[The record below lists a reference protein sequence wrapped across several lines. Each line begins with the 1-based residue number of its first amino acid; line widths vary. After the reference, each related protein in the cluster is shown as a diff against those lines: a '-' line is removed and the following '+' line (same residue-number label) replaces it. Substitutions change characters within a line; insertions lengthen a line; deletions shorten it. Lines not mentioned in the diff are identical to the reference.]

1 MLMVVFTEVMV
12 AVEEAA
18 NNMSKSFV
26 LSDEI
31 LDHKINDLQFEKKYS
46 HNASCSLNDL
56 ELFTNGHPIDFYRE
70 LRENAPVFYH
80 DPMPTDPEPG
90 FWVLSKYEDVKYVSM
105 NPKIFSSQYASGN
118 LLTLGTE
125 ENRHPKLF
133 KSTID
138 HMLNLDGEMH
148 LNLRKEHMPF
158 VKPGYV
164 EELNKKVSIKVTELL
179 DNIAPMGECNL
190 VKEVSQQLPIFTLS
204 EILGIPDSDRQKL
217 VSWMEFLELAQYFT
231 YEMIKEQNEGKTD
244 STPDPAMVDMF
255 NSMIDEMFD
264 YGRFILNSK
273 RKNPANDLLSAIA
286 NSRIKGE
293 ELSQE
298 FLDGSWLLIIFAGND
313 TTRNTLSGGIKLLH
327 ENQNQKDLLLNDKG
341 LLPNFINETVRC
353 VSPVIHMRRTSL
365 EETEINGQRIG
376 PHEKIALWYG
386 AANRDP
392 DIFKNPD
399 EFDIL
404 RENNDKHLAFGIG
417 RHTCLGKPIALM
429 QLKEFYSQF
438 LTKFKDFE
446 MNGDWKVA
454 PNNFVHAIQEMPIK
468 FKVKK

>member
-1 MLMVVFTEVMV
+1 MMPEFMVETRVV
-12 AVEEAA
+12 AEEIK
-18 NNMSKSFV
+18 MSDGYV

-31 LDHKINDLQFEKKYS
+31 LKHKINGSAFDHVYT
-46 HNASCSLNDL
+46 HIASNSLNNLDIFTKGQPFDL
-56 ELFTNGHPIDFYRE
+56 YEE
-70 LRENAPVFYH
+70 LREKAPVYFH
-80 DPMPTDPEPG
+80 NPMPTDPEPG
-90 FWVLSKYEDVKYVSM
+90 YWVLTKYEDIKHVSM

-148 LNLRKEHMPF
+148 LGLRKEHMPF
-158 VKPGYV
+158 FKAGHV
-164 EELNKKVSIKVTELL
+164 EELRQKVSLKVTELL
-179 DNIAPMGECNL
+179 DAIAPKGECNL
-190 VKEVSQQLPIFTLS
+190 VQEVSQQLPIFTLS
-204 EILGIPDSDRQKL
+204 EILGIPESDRQKL

-244 STPDPAMVDMF
+244 STPDPAMIDMF
-255 NSMIDEMFD
+255 NAMVDEMFE
-264 YGRFILNSK
+264 YGRFILKEK

-286 NSRIKGE
+286 NAEINGE
-293 ELSQE
+293 KLSDE

-313 TTRNTLSGGIKLLH
+313 TTRNTMSGGIKLLH
-327 ENQNQKDLLLNDKG
+327 ENQEQKEMLINDLE

-365 EETEINGQRIG
+365 EETEINGQKIG
-376 PHEKIALWYG
+376 PYEKIALWYG

-392 DIFKNPD
+392 SVFEDPNKFN
-399 EFDIL
+399 IL
-404 RENNDKHLAFGIG
+404 RDNADKHLAFGIG
-417 RHTCLGKPIALM
+417 RHTCIGKPIALM
-429 QLKEFYSQF
+429 QLQEFYSQF
-438 LTKFKDFE
+438 LVRFQDFE

-468 FKVKK
+468 YSPEN

>member
-1 MLMVVFTEVMV
+1 
-12 AVEEAA
+12 
-18 NNMSKSFV
+18 
-26 LSDEI
+26 
-31 LDHKINDLQFEKKYS
+31 
-46 HNASCSLNDL
+46 
-56 ELFTNGHPIDFYRE
+56 
-70 LRENAPVFYH
+70 
-80 DPMPTDPEPG
+80 
-90 FWVLSKYEDVKYVSM
+90 
-105 NPKIFSSQYASGN
+105 
-118 LLTLGTE
+118 
-125 ENRHPKLF
+125 
-133 KSTID
+133 
-138 HMLNLDGEMH
+138 MLNLDGEMH
-148 LNLRKEHMPF
+148 LNLRREHMPF
-158 VKPGYV
+158 FKTGYV
-164 EELNKKVSIKVTELL
+164 DDLTRKVSIKVTELL
-179 DNIAPMGECNL
+179 ENIAPMGECNL

-204 EILGIPDSDRQKL
+204 EILGIPESDRQKL

-244 STPDPAMVDMF
+244 STPDPAMIDMF

-286 NSRIKGE
+286 NAKIKGE
-293 ELSQE
+293 DLSQE

-327 ENQNQKDLLLNDKG
+327 ENQNQKDLLLNDKD
-341 LLPNFINETVRC
+341 LIPNFINETVRC

-365 EETEINGQRIG
+365 EETEINGQKIG
-376 PHEKIALWYG
+376 PYEKIALWYG

-399 EFDIL
+399 EFNIL
-404 RENNDKHLAFGIG
+404 RENADKHLAFGIG

-468 FKVKK
+468 FKVRK

>member
-1 MLMVVFTEVMV
+1 MVEYMEVVM
-12 AVEEAA
+12 AEAEVESNM
-18 NNMSKSFV
+18 NNGYI

-31 LDHKINDLQFEKKYS
+31 LKNKINEAEFDYKYPHKPS
-46 HNASCSLNDL
+46 ASFNDL
-56 ELFTNGHPIDFYRE
+56 ELFTKGQPTNFYKE

-80 DPMPTDPEPG
+80 EPMPTDPEPG
-90 FWVLSKYEDVKYVSM
+90 YWVLTKYEDVKYVSM
-105 NPKIFSSQYASGN
+105 NPKIFSSQYATGN

-158 VKPGYV
+158 FKAGFVDD
-164 EELNKKVSIKVTELL
+164 LRKKVSFKVTELL

-204 EILGIPDSDRQKL
+204 EVLGIPEADRQKL

-231 YEMIKEQNEGKTD
+231 YEMIKEKNEGKTT
-244 STPDPAMVDMF
+244 STPDPEMIDMF
-255 NSMIDEMFD
+255 NAMVDEMFD
-264 YGRFILNSK
+264 YGRFILNAK
-273 RKNPANDLLSAIA
+273 RKNPENDLLSAIA
-286 NSRIKGE
+286 NAKIKNE

-313 TTRNTLSGGIKLLH
+313 TTRNTLSGGVKLLH
-327 ENQNQKDLLLNDKG
+327 ENQKQKELLLSDSA
-341 LLPNFINETVRC
+341 LMPNFINETVRF

-365 EETEINGQRIG
+365 EETEINGQKIG
-376 PHEKIALWYG
+376 PYEKIALWYG

-392 DIFKNPD
+392 DIFSDPD
-399 EFDIL
+399 KFNIL
-404 RENNDKHLAFGIG
+404 RENADKHLAFGIG

-429 QLKEFYSQF
+429 QLQEFYSQF
-438 LTKFKDFE
+438 LTRFNDFQ
-446 MNGDWKVA
+446 MNGEWKVA

-468 FKVKK
+468 FSPKK

>member
-1 MLMVVFTEVMV
+1 MVEYMEVVM
-12 AVEEAA
+12 AEAEVESNM
-18 NNMSKSFV
+18 NNGYI

-31 LDHKINDLQFEKKYS
+31 LKNKINKAEFDYKYPHKPS
-46 HNASCSLNDL
+46 ASFNDL
-56 ELFTNGHPIDFYRE
+56 ELFTKGQPTNFYKE

-80 DPMPTDPEPG
+80 EPMPTDPEPG
-90 FWVLSKYEDVKYVSM
+90 YWVLTKYEDVKYVSM
-105 NPKIFSSQYASGN
+105 NPKIFSSQYATGN

-158 VKPGYV
+158 FKAGFVDD
-164 EELNKKVSIKVTELL
+164 LRKKVSFKVTELL

-204 EILGIPDSDRQKL
+204 EVLGIPEADRQKL

-231 YEMIKEQNEGKTD
+231 YEMIKEKNEGKTT
-244 STPDPAMVDMF
+244 STPDPEMIDMF
-255 NSMIDEMFD
+255 NAMVDEMFD
-264 YGRFILNSK
+264 YGRFILNAK
-273 RKNPANDLLSAIA
+273 RKNPENDLLSAIA
-286 NSRIKGE
+286 NAKIKNE

-313 TTRNTLSGGIKLLH
+313 TTRNTLSGGVKLLH
-327 ENQNQKDLLLNDKG
+327 ENQKQKELLLSDSA
-341 LLPNFINETVRC
+341 LMPNFINETVRF

-365 EETEINGQRIG
+365 EETEINGQKIG
-376 PHEKIALWYG
+376 PYEKIALWYG

-392 DIFKNPD
+392 DIFSDPD
-399 EFDIL
+399 KFNIL
-404 RENNDKHLAFGIG
+404 RENADKHLAFGIG

-429 QLKEFYSQF
+429 QLQEFYSQF
-438 LTKFKDFE
+438 LTRFNDFQ
-446 MNGDWKVA
+446 MNGEWKVA

-468 FKVKK
+468 FSPKK